1 MAIAISSVSVPGLFN
16 PEMVNDIIPF
26 MSEYIEIEIEIND
39 DGTIL
44 IQTNLS
50 LTAGEDAE
58 QYESAL
64 ELEMGSPVA
73 QSLAGV
79 EGITSLRMD
88 GSEMALTCRP
98 DADQHVIIA
107 DVSAALKEFFL

>member
-1 MAIAISSVSVPGLFN
+1 
-16 PEMVNDIIPF
+16 MVNDIIPF

-44 IQTNLS
+44 IQTNLP

-58 QYESAL
+58 LYESTL
-64 ELEMGSPVA
+64 ELDKGSPVA
-73 QSLAGV
+73 QSLAGI

-88 GSEMALTCRP
+88 GSEMVLTCWP